1 MTTLIACSHGTSSPE
16 GRATVS
22 RLVSLVQDRMPTVR
36 VVPAFVD
43 VQSPRVDVVVARESR
58 RDATVVVPLLL
69 SSGHHTAVDIASAVA
84 AHAPSRQTEPLGTHP
99 LIAHVLATRLR
110 AAVRGAWRPG
120 DAVVLAAAGSSDPAA
135 AADVDAAAENLRGLV
150 PAPVTVGYASGAGPR
165 LAEAV
170 SSSRAEGATRV
181 IAASHMLAP
190 GFFTGLVRRA
200 GADVVSAPLGA
211 DPRVAEVIMERYQH
225 SL

>member
-1 MTTLIACSHGTSSPE
+1 MTTLIACSHGTNSPE
-16 GRATVS
+16 GRATVT
-22 RLVSLVQDRMPTVR
+22 RLIGLVRDRMPGVR
-36 VVPAFVD
+36 IVPAFVD
-43 VQSPRVDVVVARESR
+43 VQSPRIAAVVARESR
-58 RDATVVVPLLL
+58 NDRAVVVPLLL
-69 SSGHHTAVDIASAVA
+69 SSGHHTSVDIASAVA
-84 AHAPSRQTEPLGTHP
+84 AHPASRQTEPLGTHP

-120 DAVVLAAAGSSDPAA
+120 DSVVLAAAGSSDPLAA
-135 AADVDAAAENLRGLV
+135 QDVTAAAEHLRRLV

-165 LAEAV
+165 VAEAV
-170 SSSRAEGATRV
+170 SASRRRGATRV

-211 DPRVAEVIMERYQH
+211 DPRVAEVIMDRYQRA
-225 SL
+225 L

>member
-22 RLVSLVQDRMPTVR
+22 RLVALVQDRMPAVR
-36 VVPAFVD
+36 VVPAYVD
-43 VQSPRVDVVVARESR
+43 VQSPRVDAVVARESR
-58 RDATVVVPLLL
+58 ADRTVVVPLLL
-69 SSGHHTAVDIASAVA
+69 SSGHHTSVDIAAAVA
-84 AHAPSRQTEPLGTHP
+84 AQAGSRQTEPLGTHP

-120 DAVVLAAAGSSDPAA
+120 DRVVLAAAGSSDPAA
-135 AADVDAAAENLRGLV
+135 AADVDEAAENLRRLV
-150 PAPVTVGYASGAGPR
+150 PAPVTVGYASGTGPR
-165 LAEAV
+165 VADAV
-170 SSSRAEGATRV
+170 SASRAEGARRV

>member
-1 MTTLIACSHGTSSPE
+1 MTTLIACSHGTASPE
-16 GRATVS
+16 GRAIVS
-22 RLVSLVQDRMPTVR
+22 RLVALVQERMPAVR

-43 VQSPRVDVVVARESR
+43 VQSPRVDAVLARESR
-58 RDATVVVPLLL
+58 RDSTVVVPLLL
-69 SSGHHTAVDIASAVA
+69 SAGHHTSVDIASAVA
-84 AHAPSRQTEPLGTHP
+84 AHDRARQSAPLGTHP
-99 LIAHVLATRLR
+99 LIAHVLTTRLR
-110 AAVRGAWRPG
+110 AAVRGAWRAG
-120 DAVVLAAAGSSDPAA
+120 DSVVLAAAGSSDPAA
-135 AADVDAAAENLRGLV
+135 AADVDEAAENLRRLV

-165 LAEAV
+165 VAEAV
-170 SSSRAEGATRV
+170 TSSRADGATRV

-211 DPRVAEVIMERYQH
+211 DPRVAEVIMERYRH

>member
-16 GRATVS
+16 GRVTIS
-22 RLVSLVQDRMPTVR
+22 RLIGLVQDRMPGVR

-43 VQSPRVDVVVARESR
+43 VQSPRVDAVVARESR
-58 RDATVVVPLLL
+58 SDSTVVVPLLL
-69 SSGHHTAVDIASAVA
+69 SSGHHTSVDIASAVV
-84 AHAPSRQTEPLGTHP
+84 AHGSARQTEPLGTHP

-120 DAVVLAAAGSSDPAA
+120 DSVVLVAAGSSDPAA
-135 AADVDAAAENLRGLV
+135 AADVDATAENLRRLV

-165 LAEAV
+165 AAHAV
-170 SSSRAEGATRV
+170 SASRAEGASRV
-181 IAASHMLAP
+181 IAASHLLAP

-200 GADVVSAPLGA
+200 GADIVSAPLGA
-211 DPRVAEVIMERYQH
+211 DPRVAEVIMDRYQQA
-225 SL
+225 L